1 MYIQLMHRHYGLHS
15 PIKHIEIPCEFS
27 EVYLSNDNI
36 NEELLLESIPKD
48 WLPTKVEN
56 ILLAVADKYGST
68 GQCGLNKFRS
78 WAKYFDAYCL
88 ELHKEPLDWWNE
100 EQ

>member
-1 MYIQLMHRHYGLHS
+1 MHIQLMHRHYGIHS
-15 PIKHIEIPCEFS
+15 PVKYIEIPCEFS
-27 EVYLSNDNI
+27 EVYLGEDNI
-36 NEELLLESIPKD
+36 NEDLLLDSIPNG
-48 WLPTKVEN
+48 WLPTKAEN

-68 GQCGLNKFRS
+68 GQRKLTKFRS

-88 ELHKEPLDWWNE
+88 ELHKEPLDWWS